1 MSTPTTLDTTARSLW
16 TIVVRDGRID
26 RDSTRSPFS
35 DYKIVAQWDILNY
48 GPGRSWNGLRLKLEG
63 PGLNLGP

>member
-1 MSTPTTLDTTARSLW
+1 MSTPPTLDTTARSLW

-35 DYKIVAQWDILNY
+35 DYKIVAQCDIFIEIVVY
-48 GPGRSWNGLRLKLEG
+48 T
-63 PGLNLGP
+63 